1 MQETQVQSLGQED
14 LWGREWLPTPV
25 FLPGEFHGKRSPE
38 GYSPWS
44 HRVRHDWATNT
55 FTQLGNFP
63 IQVCWMASRQPGRS
77 QGPLSLSLSPLF
89 LFWDCGK
96 YEEIQ
101 IFKNTNSKRSLQ
113 KFRKMEG
120 FKKNSIRKYT
130 VFIMLKILQAR
141 LQQYVNCELPD
152 VQAGFR
158 KGREIRHQIANIC

>member
-1 MQETQVQSLGQED
+1 MLKNSPAMQETQVQSLGQED

-113 KFRKMEG
+113 KFRKLSSGHRTGKRHFSFQSQRKAMP
-120 FKKNSIRKYT
+120 KNVQTTTQLHSSH
-130 VFIMLKILQAR
+130 MLAK
-141 LQQYVNCELPD
+141 
-152 VQAGFR
+152 
-158 KGREIRHQIANIC
+158 